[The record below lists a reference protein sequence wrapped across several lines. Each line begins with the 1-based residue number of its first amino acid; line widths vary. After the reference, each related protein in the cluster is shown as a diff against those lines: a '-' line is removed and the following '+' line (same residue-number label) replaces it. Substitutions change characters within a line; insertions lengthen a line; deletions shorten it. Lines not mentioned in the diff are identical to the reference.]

1 MTLKRLTIS
10 INLTYCVYPEIIDV
24 QQTTFL
30 TCIPS
35 NTLWASSTN
44 PQFAYIPAHV
54 PGHEPVQR
62 VLCVVDEDPG
72 HRLLLEPLGLD
83 RREQPLEEV
92 EPERG
97 CAVTDLPNSRPT
109 GRGRRTPLRA
119 SAARGGVDWTTSR

>member
-1 MTLKRLTIS
+1 M
-10 INLTYCVYPEIIDV
+10 YPEIIDV
-24 QQTTFL
+24 QQTTFI
-30 TCIPS
+30 TYIPS

-44 PQFAYIPAHV
+44 PQFAYICAHV

-62 VLCVVDEDPG
+62 ILRVVDEDPG

-83 RREQPLEEV
+83 RGEQPLEEV

-97 CAVTDLPNSRPT
+97 CAATDLPTSRST
-109 GRGRRTPLRA
+109 GRGRQTPLRA